1 VLDRRHLRK
10 QFLWASLLL
19 SPICME
25 AATSTWTGLNS
36 GIDSWNT
43 GGNWTPAMVPGL
55 TSAGTAGNDVLFS
68 SLAGLTIDLDGGPF
82 TIGSLAITSSGT
94 NTFSTG
100 SLIFSSPATT
110 PFIALTGSG
119 GGTVQ
124 IDTLVGVTSAQV
136 LTISINAG
144 SGSLTFAGGMN
155 GPGSI
160 LLNSSCTFLPPTV
173 VTPYAANIAI
183 ATGQTLIL
191 NATGG
196 NITVN
201 GALVG
206 NGALQLM
213 GAGSCFLN
221 GLSTFT
227 GGTTMSGTV
236 SLQGP
241 VAAVQGNINTGT
253 SGASVIFAEPHSGTY
268 SSAITGTGAVTFPGP
283 GDVTIGGTGST
294 FSGPL
299 LISGGRVDLAPGT
312 SFGTGTFTIENNAT
326 LGLHDS
332 RNNSRAVTIGA
343 GGATFSL
350 DPGTTVTTNTGIISG
365 SAPVTLTGGGTL
377 VLSGTG
383 TGFTGSIIVQT
394 AILQINGAFGAIPI
408 TVQSGGV
415 LEGRGSTSGSMT
427 IQSGGLIAPGDGS
440 IGTFTVDAPITI
452 NGSYLVEFNT
462 TQSTQL
468 VITGHQLTLSGAT
481 VQLVALPDDYTS
493 AIFYPIMEL
502 SGGATRVGTFQQL
515 NNPYPLLMVSL
526 QYPTDEVT
534 LQISGLPFSTLS
546 SALSPN
552 ALAVANYLD
561 ASQSSVASDF
571 ATVIGVL
578 KVVTSGAQLNE
589 ELLQLQPSHLK
600 GLSIAQQND
609 SMLVNNALS
618 LRGISQ
624 CRAACTHEIGRK
636 HRTEVWLDGWGD
648 FMHQEHYQGEVGFH
662 ADAGGV
668 VLGIDHSFTG
678 NFYLGIAGAST
689 FSSVDWNHSVG
700 KGTVTSYYGL
710 IYASWCSSH
719 FFLQGGALGASNNYT
734 EHRRIFLVAAA
745 PVNTT
750 IQRKAKGDYS
760 GAEAGGYL
768 SAGALLHTRSCDLSF
783 LLSSEYYYL
792 HQQGFHEH
800 GADSLNLRLK
810 SANSDLF
817 RATMAISLSHCF
829 MQDRSKLIPMVQVGV
844 VREERWRGR
853 SFHAT
858 LEGNESLYFTVYGM
872 KPSRT
877 LVAPLLG
884 LTAWIY
890 DDHCSLSIFYSGEFN
905 ANYQDQQVNL
915 QIGCAF

>member
-1 VLDRRHLRK
+1 
-10 QFLWASLLL
+10 
-19 SPICME
+19 
-25 AATSTWTGLNS
+25 
-36 GIDSWNT
+36 
-43 GGNWTPAMVPGL
+43 MV
-55 TSAGTAGNDVLFS
+55 FS
-68 SLAGLTIDLDGGPF
+68 SLAGLTLNLNGGPF
-82 TIGSLAITSSGT
+82 TIGSLAITASGA
-94 NTFSTG
+94 NTLDVG
-100 SLIFSSPATT
+100 SFIFSSPTTT

-119 GGTVQ
+119 GGTLQ
-124 IDTLVGVTSAQV
+124 INTLIGVTSSQV

-173 VTPYAANIAI
+173 VTPYAASMAI
-183 ATGQTLIL
+183 ASGQTLTL

-196 NITVN
+196 NITVD

-206 NGALQLM
+206 NGALQLT
-213 GAGSCFLN
+213 GTGICFLN

-236 SLQGP
+236 TLQGP
-241 VAAVQGNINTGT
+241 VVAVQGNINTGAG
-253 SGASVIFAEPHSGTY
+253 GAEVIFAEPQSGTY
-268 SSAITGTGAVTFPGP
+268 SSAITGTGAVTFTGP
-283 GDVTIGGTGST
+283 GDVTLGGTGSS

-312 SFGTGTFTIENNAT
+312 IFGTGSFTIENNAT

-332 RNNSRAVTIGA
+332 RDNSRAVTIGP

-350 DPGTTVTTNTGIISG
+350 DPGTTVTTNPGTISG
-365 SAPVTLTGGGTL
+365 SNPVLITGGGTL
-377 VLSGTG
+377 ALSGTG
-383 TGFTGSIIVQT
+383 AGFTGSIAVQT
-394 AILQINGAFGAIPI
+394 ALLQINGSFGAIPI

-415 LEGRGSTSGSMT
+415 LEGTGSTSGSVM
-427 IQSGGLIAPGDGS
+427 IQNGGLIAPGDAPL
-440 IGTFTVDAPITI
+440 GTFTVNNAPVTI
-452 NGSYLVEFNT
+452 NGSYLVEFND
-462 TQSTQL
+462 TQSNQL
-468 VITGHQLTLSGAT
+468 AITGSAGVLTLSGAT

-493 AIFYPIMEL
+493 NIFYPIVEL

-515 NNPYPLLMVSL
+515 NNPYPLIMASL
-526 QYPTDEVT
+526 LYPTNEVT

-561 ASQSSVASDF
+561 ASQSAVAIDLLGATSSASVTSDF

-578 KVVTSGAQLNE
+578 KVVTSVAQLNK
-589 ELLQLQPSHLK
+589 ELLELQPSHLK
-600 GLSIAQQND
+600 GLSLAQQND
-609 SMLVNNALS
+609 SMLVSRALS

-648 FMHQEHYQGEVGFH
+648 FMHQAHYQGEVGFH
-662 ADAGGV
+662 ANAGGV
-668 VLGIDHSFTG
+668 VLGIDHSFTR

-689 FSSVDWNHSVG
+689 YSSVDWNHSVG

-710 IYASWCSSH
+710 IYASWCTSH
-719 FFLQGGALGASNNYT
+719 FFLQGGVLGASNSYR

-792 HQQGFHEH
+792 HQQGFQEH

-817 RATMAISLSHCF
+817 RASAALSVSHCF
-829 MQDRSKLIPMVQVGV
+829 MQDKSKLIPIVQLGV

-853 SFHAT
+853 SFQVT
-858 LEGNESLYFTVYGM
+858 MEGNELLYFTVHGM

-877 LVAPLLG
+877 LVAPLFG

-890 DDHCSLSIFYSGEFN
+890 NDHCSLSIFYSGEFN